1 MIYQSRSI
9 DSDDDD
15 LGWDGDDIDE
25 AAPAHRARGR
35 SRVALRPVTGYA
47 VSSGGVKSGRIHTP
61 SGSATVQ
68 LPAVVPTQSDLERTS
83 VQLESAINRAA
94 SRVNATA
101 DDVDDLGAK
110 VAVLRAGQRKL
121 ARQQESQNMMSL
133 VMTLLFQQ
141 QSQKALADHKHTIE
155 LGQGAPP
162 VTTSTPVADAAAAGG
177 GLGALLPVLLLG
189 GLGGGGGGGTG
200 GGEQNPMSMMLLVLA
215 LSGGLK

>member
-9 DSDDDD
+9 DTDDDD

-25 AAPAHRARGR
+25 AAPSHR
-35 SRVALRPVTGYA
+35 SRSRSRSALRPVAGYTA
-47 VSSGGVKSGRIHTP
+47 SSGGIKTGRIHTP

-94 SRVNATA
+94 NRVNATA

-141 QSQKALADHKHTIE
+141 QSQKALADHKHTVE
-155 LGQGAPP
+155 VGKDLPP
-162 VTTSTPVADAAAAGG
+162 ATTSTPVADPAAATGG

-189 GLGGGGGGGTG
+189 GLGGGGNGGGD
-200 GGEQNPMSMMLLVLA
+200 QNPMTMLMLVLA
-215 LSGGLK
+215 LGGGLK

>member
-25 AAPAHRARGR
+25 AAPSHRARSR

-133 VMTLLFQQ
+133 MMTLLFQQ

-162 VTTSTPVADAAAAGG
+162 VTTSTPVGDAAAATGG

-189 GLGGGGGGGTG
+189 GLGGGGGNG
-200 GGEQNPMSMMLLVLA
+200 GGDQNPMSMMLLVLA